1 MEAATLSIETFQP
14 IENESFWKHHLEL
27 QKASGLTRAEYC
39 RNHEINYARFGYW
52 LSKWSCETSSLVA
65 VKLKLPEESPGT
77 LVHCTLNFSKGYFLK
92 IHTIEALSYILERM
106 N

>member
-1 MEAATLSIETFQP
+1 MEAAILSIKTSEP
-14 IENESFWKHHLEL
+14 INNESFWKHHLEL

-52 LSKWSCETSSLVA
+52 LSKWSCETNSLVA
-65 VKLKLPEESPGT
+65 VKLKFPEESST
-77 LVHCTLNFSKGYFLK
+77 ATVHCTLNFSQGCFLK